1 MFLTGIVIKR
11 FLSDGLIVNRFLIVG
26 LIDKIIIYY

>member
-1 MFLTGIVIKR
+1 MFLTIIVIKR